1 MNPTVDDHEAALDVK
16 DLNIGFQLSRVP
28 VVADITIALSPGEV
42 LGVVGESG
50 SGKTTFGLG
59 LLRHT
64 RPGLRIL
71 SGSVSIAGTDLV
83 GLGAT
88 KLQQFR
94 GRRVAYVPQDPAS
107 GLNPALRLDRQLR
120 ETLEAH
126 ADALQPGESADARI
140 DDMLNQVGLPPDRVR
155 ASYPH
160 QLSGGQLQRAA
171 IAMAVLARPS
181 VVVLD
186 EPTTGLDV
194 STQRRILNLVRE
206 LARDYQCAAVYVSH
220 DLPVV
225 AELADRVVV
234 MYAGRVVEHGP
245 AALVLQTPGHPYT
258 IGLLRAV
265 PEVDEAKRLTGIA
278 GQPPRPGSW
287 PDGCAFANR
296 CELVIDACRESVPQ
310 LLPRG
315 LTDTRC
321 IRTESARSLPLGA
334 SLAVDRTQQRAE
346 EPLLRVSDLKAFYG
360 RSEVLHGV
368 ELEVFAGQT
377 VAVVGESGSGKTT
390 LARCLSGLHT
400 RWEGTATF
408 DGQPLAL
415 QSKDRQPDQRRAIQ
429 YVFQNPYNALNPKK
443 TVGEILEA
451 PLLQFFKLKRR
462 DRAAK
467 VEQTLVDVALN
478 AQFAGR
484 YPFQLSGGERQ
495 RVAIARALIVDPSLL
510 ICDEVTSALDVSVQ
524 AAIIE
529 QLRELQDQR
538 GVSMLFI
545 THNLAVA
552 RSVAQEIVVFNQ
564 GRIVERGPS
573 DTVLDAPTDPYTIG
587 LLKDVPRMH
596 DEVDHKGSTTSTAMG
611 APATSATTSAR

>member
-1 MNPTVDDHEAALDVK
+1 MNPTVDNQAAALDVK
-16 DLNIGFQLSRVP
+16 DLTIGFQRSQVP
-28 VVADITIALSPGEV
+28 VVADITIALGPGEV

-71 SGSVSIAGTDLV
+71 SGSVCIAGTDLV
-83 GLGAT
+83 GLGAA

-126 ADALQPGESADARI
+126 ADALKPGESADARI

-245 AALVLQTPGHPYT
+245 AAQVLQTPGHPYT

-265 PEVDEAKRLTGIA
+265 PEVDEAKRLTGIP

-296 CELVIDACRESVPQ
+296 CELVVDACRESVPQ

-334 SLAVDRTQQRAE
+334 SLGLDRAQRRLD
-346 EPLLRVSDLKAFYG
+346 EPLLRVSELTAFYG
-360 RSEVLHGV
+360 HSEVLHGI
-368 ELEVFAGQT
+368 ELQVYAGST

-408 DGQPLAL
+408 AGRPLAL
-415 QSKDRQPDQRRAIQ
+415 QSKNRERDQRRAIQ
-429 YVFQNPYNALNPKK
+429 YIFQNPYNALNPKK

-451 PLLQFFKLKRR
+451 PLLEFFKLKRR
-462 DRAAK
+462 DRIAK

-478 AQFAGR
+478 SQFAGR

-495 RVAIARALIVDPSLL
+495 RVAIARALIVDPSLI

-573 DTVLDAPTDPYTIG
+573 ESVLDAPTDPYTIG
-587 LLKDVPRMH
+587 LLRDVPRL
-596 DEVDHKGSTTSTAMG
+596 
-611 APATSATTSAR
+611 